1 MKERVRFSIKRVQG
15 TFEFEVQPL
24 REYFC
29 KISLQICSHS
39 STGMAKKWDK
49 TDRFL
54 QF

>member
-1 MKERVRFSIKRVQG
+1 MKESMCFGIKVQG

-29 KISLQICSHS
+29 AKYLYKSISFFNWC
-39 STGMAKKWDK
+39 GKEWDK